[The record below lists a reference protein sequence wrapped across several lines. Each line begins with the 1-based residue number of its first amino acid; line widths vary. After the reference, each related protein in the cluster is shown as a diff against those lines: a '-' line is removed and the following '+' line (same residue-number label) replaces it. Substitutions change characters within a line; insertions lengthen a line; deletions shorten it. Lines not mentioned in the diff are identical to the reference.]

1 MRYFCLV
8 FLLLCRAA
16 LAVEP
21 AAPVALPAA
30 ALSSQLQDVKTQV
43 MQLNR
48 DLFLLEED
56 LLFPA
61 STQLGIFV
69 SMDAGVLMPL
79 DAVELRMDGD
89 KIGGHLYTERQI
101 QAIQKGALQRVY
113 EGNLKAGEHTLTVI
127 FTGSFPQGQGSQDQ
141 PYRRAVEYKF
151 TKATD
156 PVWLE
161 IKIID
166 DTKSQQPTLEVKAWP
181 STH

>member
-1 MRYFCLV
+1 MRRVVLV
-8 FLLLCRAA
+8 ILLLFSPVVHAA
-16 LAVEP
+16 SPATTAEP
-21 AAPVALPAA
+21 PLPAA

-89 KIGGHLYTERQI
+89 KIGGHLYTQQQT
-101 QAIQKGALQRVY
+101 QAIQRGALQRVY
-113 EGNLKAGEHTLTVI
+113 EGNLKSGEHTLTVI
-127 FTGSFPQGQGSQDQ
+127 FTGKGPQDQ
-141 PYRRAVEYKF
+141 PYRRAIEHKF
-151 TKATD
+151 SKATD

-161 IKIID
+161 VKIID
-166 DTKSQQPTLEVKAWP
+166 DTKTQQPAFEVKAWP

>member
-1 MRYFCLV
+1 MVRVVWVMLL
-8 FLLLCRAA
+8 FLSAVVQAA
-16 LAVEP
+16 EP
-21 AAPVALPAA
+21 VPNSTAPTLPAA
-30 ALSSQLQDVKTQV
+30 AMSSQLQDVKTQV

-79 DAVELRMDGD
+79 DAVELRMDDD
-89 KIGGHLYTERQI
+89 KIGGYLYTQQQT
-101 QAIQKGALQRVY
+101 QAIQRGALQRVY
-113 EGNLKAGEHTLTVI
+113 EGNLKSGEHTLMVV
-127 FTGSFPQGQGSQDQ
+127 FTGKGPQDQ
-141 PYRRAVEYKF
+141 PYRRAIEHKF
-151 TKATD
+151 IKATD

-161 IKIID
+161 VKIID
-166 DTKSQQPTLEVKAWP
+166 DTKTQQPALEVKAWP